1 MRFLRV
7 LLGVLL
13 LAILIVFAILNRA
26 PVEINLDPI
35 FPYALSLPLY
45 LLVFI
50 VFFAGLLIGVVADRW
65 NAATSARRRARIA
78 KEAAARNVTVQPAS
92 AQTSIAQTGTA
103 LARPSDNGG
112 PPAPPPAPVV

>member
-7 LLGVLL
+7 LLGVFL

-35 FPYALSLPLY
+35 LPYALALPLY

-50 VFFAGLLIGVVADRW
+50 VFFAGLVIGVLGDRW
-65 NAATSARRRARIA
+65 NAAAARRRAAA
-78 KEAAARNVTVQPAS
+78 KNRAGKDQAAKAAAPVP
-92 AQTSIAQTGTA
+92 GTA
-103 LARPSDNGG
+103 VARPAESSSASPL
-112 PPAPPPAPVV
+112 PPGPVV

>member
-13 LAILIVFAILNRA
+13 LIVLIVFAILNRA

-35 FPYALSLPLY
+35 LPYALALPLY

-50 VFFAGLLIGVVADRW
+50 VFFTGLVIGVIGDRW
-65 NAATSARRRARIA
+65 NAAATARRRAKAA
-78 KEAAARNVTVQPAS
+78 KAAARAAPAP
-92 AQTSIAQTGTA
+92 APTGTA
-103 LARPSDNGG
+103 LARPPDSRPAEGNG
-112 PPAPPPAPVV
+112 PPPLPPGPVV

>member
-35 FPYALSLPLY
+35 VPYALSLPLY

-50 VFFAGLLIGVVADRW
+50 VFFSGLLIGVVADRW
-65 NAATSARRRARIA
+65 NAAASARRKAKAA
-78 KEAAARNVTVQPAS
+78 KEAAARNLQPVPAP
-92 AQTSIAQTGTA
+92 TGTA
-103 LARPSDNGG
+103 LARPSDHGG

>member
-26 PVEINLDPI
+26 PVEVNLDPVL
-35 FPYALSLPLY
+35 PYALSLPLY

-50 VFFAGLLIGVVADRW
+50 VFFAGLLVGALADRW
-65 NAATSARRRARIA
+65 NAAASARRRAKAAR
-78 KEAAARNVTVQPAS
+78 EAAARNIQPAPER
-92 AQTSIAQTGTA
+92 QPGTA
-103 LARPSDNGG
+103 LARPGETD
-112 PPAPPPAPVV
+112 APPPAAPVV